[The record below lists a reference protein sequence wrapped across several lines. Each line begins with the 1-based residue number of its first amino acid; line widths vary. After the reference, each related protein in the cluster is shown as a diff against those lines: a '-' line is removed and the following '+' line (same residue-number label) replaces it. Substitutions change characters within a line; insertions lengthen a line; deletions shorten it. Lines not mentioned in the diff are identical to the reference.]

1 MQTRFKDWARS
12 EMEKRGLSTRT
23 TAIRAGL
30 AHTTVA
36 KALRP
41 DETVSVETCVA
52 LARVFNQPV
61 FNVLEMAGFV
71 PPSPLETKERRLL
84 LHIYDALD
92 EERRGEL
99 LRYAAFLSG
108 R

>member
-1 MQTRFKDWARS
+1 MRA
-12 EMEKRGLSTRT
+12 EMKRRGWSTRM
-23 TAIRAGL
+23 AAQRAGL

-52 LARVFNQPV
+52 LARTLGQPII
-61 FNVLEMAGFV
+61 NVLEMAEYV
-71 PPSPLETKERRLL
+71 PPSPRETKERRLL
-84 LHIYDALD
+84 MHIFDALD
-92 EERRGEL
+92 EDKRGEL